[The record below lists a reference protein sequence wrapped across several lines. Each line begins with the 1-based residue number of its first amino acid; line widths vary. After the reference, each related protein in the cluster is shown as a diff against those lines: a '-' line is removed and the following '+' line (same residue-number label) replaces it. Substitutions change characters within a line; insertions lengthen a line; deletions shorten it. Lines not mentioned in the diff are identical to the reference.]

1 MPNTFLIGT
10 GKYDITGSVV
20 GSAMIG
26 MSKIGQVTEGIHTRL
41 FSRAFIIAEGNDAS
55 KRVAIAVCDIWSC
68 TIAVKKEV
76 VKRLKEY
83 FGDKYTDE
91 NVLVTGTHTHSGA
104 GGYSY
109 YPLYISLTGGFD
121 KQNFEC
127 IVNGIVESIKIAD
140 GNLKP
145 CQMELNKGS
154 ISDCGQNR
162 SIEAYNNN
170 PEEEK
175 NKYNA
180 STDNE
185 MIFIRFKNGNNYIG
199 SINWYPIHPTSLGE
213 TNKFISGDNKGLASY
228 YFESSINRSQNTGKD
243 FIAAFANS
251 NCGDVSGNVKYGKP
265 PEGKDDFIRM
275 VYYATK
281 LYNQAMRLIKTDAET
296 IEGKINYC
304 HTYINMSN
312 ISISNSNYKTYPAA
326 LGISV
331 LGGSSIDST
340 SQIPFIKEGIKKGDI
355 MPPIVTEIVQKI
367 LDMLVQVLTNF
378 EHPDNLEDE
387 FVNGQGNKLIAVA
400 AGLTKPYSLVADI
413 LPIQIFTIGNIAILG
428 IPGEITTMAG
438 RRLKKQL
445 QTKLADAGI
454 KHVILCG
461 YSNAYSGYITT
472 KEEYDMQYYEGAS
485 TYYGPYTLMAY
496 QQEFTRLADSIINGT
511 PPVHNIAPIDL
522 ASVFKDAKSEK
533 HGLDGT
539 GLVFVDANNSYK
551 KGESVEVKFIGTNPF
566 NDPRTNDTFLRVEK
580 NDNGNWKTVFTDND
594 PYTFFHWEAGFI
606 SSSILSIKWQT
617 YPDTEPGEYRISYFG
632 NKKDSSQI
640 IGRSKVFQI
649 TDN

>member
-1 MPNTFLIGT
+1 MSTAFLIGT

-20 GSAMIG
+20 GSAMMG
-26 MSKIGQVTEGIHTRL
+26 MSKMGQVTEGIHTRL
-41 FSRAFIIAEGNDAS
+41 FSRAFIIGEENDIS
-55 KRVAIAVCDIWSC
+55 KRVVIAVADIWSC

-76 VKRLKEY
+76 VKRLIDY
-83 FGDKYTDE
+83 FGDKYKDE
-91 NVLVTGTHTHSGA
+91 NVLITGTHTHSGA

-140 GNLKP
+140 GNLKT
-145 CQMELNKGS
+145 CQIELSKGL
-154 ISDCGQNR
+154 INDCGQNR
-162 SIEAYNNN
+162 SSEAYNNN

-175 NKYNA
+175 NRYNA

-185 MIFIRFKNGNNYIG
+185 MTFIRFKNNNKYIG

-213 TNKFISGDNKGLASY
+213 NNKFISGDNKGLASY
-228 YFESSINRSQNTGKD
+228 YFESNINLSQNTGKE

-275 VYYATK
+275 VFYATK
-281 LYNQAMRLIKTDAET
+281 LYNQAMRLIKADAET

-312 ISISNSNYKTYPAA
+312 ILISNSDFKTYPAA
-326 LGISV
+326 LGISM

-340 SQIPFIKEGIKKGDI
+340 SQIPFIKEGLKKGDI
-355 MPPIVTEIVQKI
+355 MPPIVSEIVQKI
-367 LDMLVQVLTNF
+367 FDVLVQVLINF
-378 EHPDNLEDE
+378 DHPDDLDNE
-387 FVNGQGNKLIAVA
+387 FINGHGNKLIAVA
-400 AGLTKPYSLVADI
+400 AGLTKPYPVVADI
-413 LPIQIFTIGNIAILG
+413 LPIQIFTIESIAILG

-438 RRLKKQL
+438 RRLKEQL
-445 QTKLADAGI
+445 QTKLARAGI
-454 KHVILCG
+454 EHVILCG

-496 QQEFTRLADSIINGT
+496 QQEFTRLAGSIINGSALEQ
-511 PPVHNIAPIDL
+511 NIAPMDL
-522 ASVFKDAKSEK
+522 SGLFKDAKIEK
-533 HGLDGT
+533 YGSDGT

-551 KGESVEVKFIGTNPF
+551 KGESVEVKFIGTHPF
-566 NDPRTNDTFLRVEK
+566 NDPRTNDTFLKIEK
-580 NDNGNWKTVFTDND
+580 KENENWKTVFTDND

-617 YPDTEPGEYRISYFG
+617 YQDTEAGEYRISYFG
-632 NKKDSSQI
+632 NKKDFSQVV
-640 IGRSKVFQI
+640 GRSKVFQI
-649 TDN
+649 IDN

>member
-145 CQMELNKGS
+145 SQMELNKGS

-180 STDNE
+180 STENE
-185 MIFIRFKNGNNYIG
+185 MIFIK
-199 SINWYPIHPTSLGE
+199 
-213 TNKFISGDNKGLASY
+213 
-228 YFESSINRSQNTGKD
+228 
-243 FIAAFANS
+243 
-251 NCGDVSGNVKYGKP
+251 
-265 PEGKDDFIRM
+265 
-275 VYYATK
+275 
-281 LYNQAMRLIKTDAET
+281 
-296 IEGKINYC
+296 
-304 HTYINMSN
+304 
-312 ISISNSNYKTYPAA
+312 
-326 LGISV
+326 
-331 LGGSSIDST
+331 
-340 SQIPFIKEGIKKGDI
+340 
-355 MPPIVTEIVQKI
+355 
-367 LDMLVQVLTNF
+367 
-378 EHPDNLEDE
+378 
-387 FVNGQGNKLIAVA
+387 
-400 AGLTKPYSLVADI
+400 
-413 LPIQIFTIGNIAILG
+413 
-428 IPGEITTMAG
+428 
-438 RRLKKQL
+438 
-445 QTKLADAGI
+445 
-454 KHVILCG
+454 
-461 YSNAYSGYITT
+461 
-472 KEEYDMQYYEGAS
+472 
-485 TYYGPYTLMAY
+485 
-496 QQEFTRLADSIINGT
+496 
-511 PPVHNIAPIDL
+511 
-522 ASVFKDAKSEK
+522 
-533 HGLDGT
+533 
-539 GLVFVDANNSYK
+539 
-551 KGESVEVKFIGTNPF
+551 
-566 NDPRTNDTFLRVEK
+566 
-580 NDNGNWKTVFTDND
+580 
-594 PYTFFHWEAGFI
+594 
-606 SSSILSIKWQT
+606 
-617 YPDTEPGEYRISYFG
+617 
-632 NKKDSSQI
+632 
-640 IGRSKVFQI
+640 
-649 TDN
+649 